1 MKKIFK
7 YKLPKDGEVI
17 TIYADIV
24 KWLDIQ
30 EQSIWAI
37 IEENGHPKAYEIA
50 AWGAGW
56 MVPDEL
62 MSMNYLGTA
71 QDEGGHVWHYF
82 MREVDPGYTI
92 DDYTYIQN
100 LNILRQ
106 WRCGRNK

>member
-50 AWGAGW
+50 AWGCRLDGSRRVDVHELPWHSAG
-56 MVPDEL
+56 
-62 MSMNYLGTA
+62 
-71 QDEGGHVWHYF
+71 
-82 MREVDPGYTI
+82 
-92 DDYTYIQN
+92 
-100 LNILRQ
+100 
-106 WRCGRNK
+106 